1 MNDLFDLR
9 DKTIALSGGTGV
21 LGGSIAEYLVKNGA
35 SVILLGRSADKL
47 DDKRNA
53 LNRISNNSTVSYVV
67 DVMEEKELISLREQ
81 IKNAHG
87 AIDGLIN
94 LAGGNLPGATLRPD
108 QTVFDISL
116 KDTKQVVDLNLFG
129 SVLPTIV
136 LSQLM
141 AEQGYGS
148 IINISS
154 MASKQSITR
163 VLGYSMA
170 KAGIDIF
177 TKWMAEE
184 LATKFSDK
192 IRVNAIAPGF
202 FIGNQNRKI
211 LINEDGSHTERSKKI
226 LAKTPMNR
234 FGDASELNGMVHYLM
249 SEASSFVTGTVYD
262 VDGGFNSFTGV

>member
-87 AIDGLIN
+87 TIDGLIN

-116 KDTKQVVDLNLFG
+116 EDTKEVVNLNLFG

>member
-47 DDKRNA
+47 DEKRNV
-53 LNRISNNSTVSYVV
+53 LNRISMNSAFSYVV
-67 DVMEEKELISLREQ
+67 DVMEEKELVSLREQ
-81 IKNAHG
+81 IKEAHG

-116 KDTKQVVDLNLFG
+116 EDTKQVVDLNLFG

-141 AEQGYGS
+141 AEQGHGS

-184 LATKFSDK
+184 LATKFSDN

-211 LINEDGSHTERSKKI
+211 LINEDGSHTERSKKNTS
-226 LAKTPMNR
+226 KNTY
-234 FGDASELNGMVHYLM
+234 E
-249 SEASSFVTGTVYD
+249 SFWGRLRVKRDGTLP
-262 VDGGFNSFTGV
+262 FK